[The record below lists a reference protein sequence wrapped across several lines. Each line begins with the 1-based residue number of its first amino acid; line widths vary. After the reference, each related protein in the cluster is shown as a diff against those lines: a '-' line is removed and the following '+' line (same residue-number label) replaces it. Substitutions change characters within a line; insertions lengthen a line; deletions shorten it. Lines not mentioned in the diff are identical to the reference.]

1 MVKLR
6 FDVDFFIRS
15 GGVSC
20 IAGWPID
27 PNC

>member
-1 MVKLR
+1 MR

-15 GGVSC
+15 GGVSS

-27 PNC
+27 